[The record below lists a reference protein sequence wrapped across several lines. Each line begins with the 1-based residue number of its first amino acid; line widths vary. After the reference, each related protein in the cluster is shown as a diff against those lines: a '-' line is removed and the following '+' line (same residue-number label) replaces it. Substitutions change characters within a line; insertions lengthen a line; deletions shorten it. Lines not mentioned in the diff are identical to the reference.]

1 MPYIPGD
8 NYAICDLSGKK
19 VLMSQTR
26 KTWDGLRVY
35 APLWYPKHPQLSLR
49 AIPERRMAVRDGRPR
64 PADLFITLPYGYGA
78 FCLTSP
84 NGTYWT
90 FWIDDDGAVI
100 AANVLYGNPV
110 PHIDIYSWR
119 FTVDND
125 GALHL
130 VQLTG
135 IVSPQPWRMVSPG
148 DVAYQLTVETDGAVM
163 VTAL

>member
-1 MPYIPGD
+1 MPYAPGD
-8 NYAICDLSGKK
+8 NWAICDLSGKK

-49 AIPERRMAVRDGRPR
+49 SIPEHMAVRDARSR
-64 PADLFITLPYGYGA
+64 PADIFSQLPYGYGA

-90 FWIDDDGAVI
+90 FWMDEDGALVG
-100 AANVLYGNPV
+100 ANVLYGNPV
-110 PHIDIYSWR
+110 QYIDIYAWR
-119 FTVDND
+119 FTVSND

-130 VQLTG
+130 TQLTG
-135 IVSPQPWRMVSPG
+135 IMTPQPWRMVSPG
-148 DVAYQLTVETDGAVM
+148 EVAYQLTVEADGAVI